1 MTEITVNQLV
11 NKMTVVYQHYLQEN
25 QTDVRFF
32 GNFQYNGTQLFP
44 SHSLKYAENVELDS
58 YLIVDFLFLH

>member
-11 NKMTVVYQHYLQEN
+11 NKMTVVYQHYLQQN

-32 GNFQYNGTQLFP
+32 GSFQYNGTQSQLFP

-58 YLIVDFLFLH
+58 Y